1 MSQTQSSPKLHVRRV
16 LTTLV
21 ALGVVLAPLAF
32 AAEETQTVTATVAAT
47 NTLSL
52 NPGGTV
58 ALAPSVGVDAE
69 DSTTVLDFD
78 TNDGNTYKITV
89 VAAAGWEFT
98 PAAGAAATTTA
109 YPVLRFVSA
118 TSTGGTTPATVAGV
132 LIDGVNTVQT
142 AVDVVTAIT
151 STSGT
156 ATVTLDAS
164 VTQTVVAGSY
174 VATLTYAL
182 VTP

>member
-32 AAEETQTVTATVAAT
+32 AAETTQTLTTTVAAT

-58 ALAPSVGVDAE
+58 ALAPTVTVDAV
-69 DSTTVLDFD
+69 DSSTVLAFD
-78 TNDGNTYKITV
+78 TNDGKTYRITV
-89 VAAAGWEFT
+89 VAVAWEFT
-98 PAAGAAATTTA
+98 PAVSLMGSNT

-118 TSTGGTTPATVAGV
+118 TSTAGTPSSVAGV
-132 LIDGVNTVQT
+132 LIDASNAVQ
-142 AVDVVTAIT
+142 AEVDVVTAIT
-151 STSGT
+151 SAEGT

-164 VTQTVVAGSY
+164 ITQTVVAGAY
-174 VATLTYAL
+174 ATTLTYAL
-182 VTP
+182 ITP

>member
-32 AAEETQTVTATVAAT
+32 AADQTIDTTVAAV

-69 DSTTVLDFD
+69 DSTTVLAFD
-78 TNDGNTYKITV
+78 TNDGSTYKITV
-89 VAAAGWEFT
+89 VAAAGWAFL
-98 PAAGAAATTTA
+98 PAVTGSVSNTW
-109 YPVLRFVSA
+109 PVLRFVSA
-118 TSTGGTTPATVAGV
+118 TSTAGTPATVADV
-132 LIDGVNTVQT
+132 LIDGLNAVQT

-151 STSGT
+151 SAKGT

-164 VTQTVVAGSY
+164 VTQTVVAGAYST
-174 VATLTYAL
+174 TLTYAL
-182 VTP
+182 VNP

>member
-1 MSQTQSSPKLHVRRV
+1 MSQTQNSPKLHVRRV

-21 ALGVVLAPLAF
+21 ALSVVLAPLAF
-32 AAEETQTVTATVAAT
+32 AADQTINTTVAAV

-58 ALAPSVGVDAE
+58 ALAPTVTVDAV
-69 DSTTVLDFD
+69 DSTTVLAFD
-78 TNDGNTYKITV
+78 TNDGSTYKITV
-89 VAAAGWEFT
+89 VAAAAGWAFVPSVT
-98 PAAGAAATTTA
+98 GSASNTW
-109 YPVLRFVSA
+109 PVLRFVTA
-118 TSTGGTTPATVAGV
+118 TSTAGTPAIVAGV
-132 LIDGVNTVQT
+132 LINAANAVQ
-142 AVDVVTAIT
+142 AEVPVVTAIT
-151 STSGT
+151 SAKGT

-174 VATLTYAL
+174 TTTLTYAL